1 MTDPLSP
8 HAASPLAPRPVDRA
22 LDPAF
27 RHGQSMEPNYSGV
40 ASFLRRRYAKDGGG
54 AEVVVWGVPLDVTVS
69 NRPGTRFGPRALRAA
84 SAILDGDPL
93 FPFNADPFG
102 PLDVADAGD
111 CVFDYG
117 LPAGIPAAIEA
128 QAARHYARGSH
139 LVTLGGDHFLTY
151 PVLRALV
158 ARTGAPVALVQFD
171 AHQDTWEDDGSRV
184 DHGTMITRAVKD
196 GLIRVERSVQ
206 VGIRTHAPQDCG
218 IRIIDGFAAAELGP
232 KALAAAIAERVGD
245 APAYVTFDIDAL
257 DPAFA
262 PGTGT
267 PVCGGLTSREALDT
281 LRRLGG
287 LDLKGFDVVE
297 VSPPYD
303 HAEITALAGAS
314 LAACY
319 LGVLAARKAGG
330 ARIAP

>member
-1 MTDPLSP
+1 MTHSLGTDPLS
-8 HAASPLAPRPVDRA
+8 PRPVDRA
-22 LDPAF
+22 LDPGF
-27 RHGQSMEPNYSGV
+27 RHGQSGEPNYSGV
-40 ASFLRRRYAKDGGG
+40 TSFLRRRYAPDGGG

-69 NRPGTRFGPRALRAA
+69 NRPGTRFGPRAVRAA

-93 FPFNADPFG
+93 YPFNADPFG

-111 CVFDYG
+111 GVFDYG

-128 QAARHYARGSH
+128 QAARHYGRGAH

-151 PVLRALV
+151 PVLKALV
-158 ARTGAPVALVQFD
+158 ARMGAPVALVQFD
-171 AHQDTWEDDGSRV
+171 AHQDTWDDDGTRV

-206 VGIRTHAPQDCG
+206 VGIRTHAPNDFG
-218 IRIIDGFAAAELGP
+218 IAIIDGYSAGEMGP
-232 KALAAAIAERVGD
+232 RAVAQAIAERVGD

-267 PVCGGLTSREALDT
+267 PVCGGLSSREALET
-281 LRRLGG
+281 LRRLGS

-319 LGVLAARKAGG
+319 LGLLAARKAAG
-330 ARIAP
+330 AAIAP